1 MGTIN
6 FFKLFPILD
15 SLMVICSYS
24 DDLRNKTLK
33 KEGKGYSEEKMHR
46 KSFFLPD
53 KLVHKTTT
61 TTKGGVQR
69 PIDSALHIGGH
80 KIHHLN
86 NKN

>member
-1 MGTIN
+1 MTYAIKPSKRKAKGTVRR
-6 FFKLFPILD
+6 K
-15 SLMVICSYS
+15 C
-24 DDLRNKTLK
+24 T
-33 KEGKGYSEEKMHR
+33 E